1 MVTNPVPSFAGLR
14 KGQVSRY
21 KHTLKLGG
29 ERRPLIPLTLL
40 TCNTGSPNLPK
51 ATLLPTGEVKVAKG
65 KRDAKEIH
73 GSQND
78 TDAALDLES
87 TLASLD
93 TYPSWC

>member
-1 MVTNPVPSFAGLR
+1 MVTNPVPSFPGLR

-29 ERRPLIPLTLL
+29 EQSPLIPFTLL

-73 GSQND
+73 GS
-78 TDAALDLES
+78 
-87 TLASLD
+87 
-93 TYPSWC
+93 PK